1 MMAYEIC
8 GLTEEEAD
16 AVEMELRRKISGKR
30 IGETNGLILDPLCKE
45 KHANPQVLYMVY
57 CYGLLTG
64 MMVKE
69 QMFMEKIIGG
79 V

>member
-16 AVEMELRRKISGKR
+16 AVEMELRRTISGKR
-30 IGETNGLILDPLCKE
+30 MDETNGLILDPLCKE
-45 KHANPQVLYMVY
+45 KHANPQALYMVY

-64 MMVKE
+64 MMVNE
-69 QMFMEKIIGG
+69 QMFMDKIIGG